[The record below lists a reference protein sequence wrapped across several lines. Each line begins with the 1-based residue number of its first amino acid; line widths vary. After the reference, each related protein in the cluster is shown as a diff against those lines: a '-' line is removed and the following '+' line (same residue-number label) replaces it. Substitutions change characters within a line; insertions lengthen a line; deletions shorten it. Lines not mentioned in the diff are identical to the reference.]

1 MSDDKAP
8 DQVFSFRGPE
18 ELEPKLA
25 AHADRLAA
33 GQPGVRV
40 SRANA
45 ILNLVYR
52 GLAQAEGEEGP

>member
-1 MSDDKAP
+1 MDDKAP

-18 ELEPKLA
+18 GLA
-25 AHADRLAA
+25 DRLDAHADRLAA

-40 SRANA
+40 PRASA

-52 GLAQAEGEEGP
+52 GLELAEGEDPS